1 MIQIVSA
8 IQGEGK
14 STVSSNLALAI
25 AQQGE
30 RTLLVDCDLRRPT
43 LHKYFGAP
51 QTPGLTDVLVKDVT
65 LADASWEHPE
75 FPLTFIGAGTL
86 PPNPVE
92 LLGSAAFQGIIK
104 EPSKTYDM
112 VVLDT
117 APMLVVSDAA
127 VMLSLTDGVIVST
140 MTDHTDRFALTKMIE
155 RLQQSQ
161 SPILGL
167 VLNRARMARS
177 AGRYGYGYGYGYGSY
192 TT

>member
-1 MIQIVSA
+1 M
-8 IQGEGK
+8 
-14 STVSSNLALAI
+14 

-30 RTLLVDCDLRRPT
+30 RTLVVDCDLRRPT

-51 QTPGLTDVLVKDVT
+51 QMPGITDVLVKDVT

-75 FPLTFIGAGTL
+75 FPLTFISAGTL

-92 LLGSAAFQGIIK
+92 LLGSEAFRGIVN
-104 EPSKTYDM
+104 EARETYDM

-127 VMLSLTDGVIVST
+127 VMLELADGVIVST
-140 MTDHTDRFALTKMIE
+140 MTDHTDRFALSKLIE

-161 SPILGL
+161 TPILGL
-167 VLNRARMARS
+167 VLNRARLARS